1 MIAAL
6 VIAAG
11 RTGRK
16 MGFAPQKKVGTI
28 SAIERAVTVLQRADI
43 SHICVVCADNQTE
56 KLVARRNV
64 VFLRSSSG
72 AQMFDCIKQGLGY
85 LRDQCDAA
93 LIVPVDLAL
102 CSVQTVRALAA
113 ARGSVCVPAY
123 QGETGIPSCS
133 GAIASIRCAPI
144 RAPADWAARSIMRGW
159 TGRSSRWTTPEFWKM
174 CSARRRPGACRG
186 RRSCRSCTW
195 RLRSPCARSS
205 RFSGRRRCSCCD
217 LTQETGSL
225 LAACR
230 RVGVS
235 YSKGRGMIAAAE
247 AQLGGAL
254 LARQQGGASGGSSVV
269 TARGAQLMAALP
281 GLLLTPSRP
290 APGTCLAYLFPGGSI
305 TREKAPWVMQS
316 ETSPTLFFCFVEREP
331 PAMRVRRKK
340 LNLCVEKKNLQ

>member
-123 QGETGIPSCS
+123 QGRNGHPILLRGDCFDTLCAYTGPGGLG
-133 GAIASIRCAPI
+133 GAIYHAGLDRTVVPVDDAGILEDVQR
-144 RAPADWAARSIMRGW
+144 
-159 TGRSSRWTTPEFWKM
+159 TPE
-174 CSARRRPGACRG
+174 ARRLPGTQELQKLYLEVEITLCKEQPFFG
-186 RRSCRSCTW
+186 PQTLQL
-195 RLRSPCARSS
+195 LR
-205 RFSGRRRCSCCD
+205 

-269 TARGAQLMAALP
+269 TARGAQLMQ
-281 GLLLTPSRP
+281 RYR
-290 APGTCLAYLFPGGSI
+290 AYCDAVQASARDLFGIYFP
-305 TREKAPWVMQS
+305 E
-316 ETSPTLFFCFVEREP
+316 ET
-331 PAMRVRRKK
+331 
-340 LNLCVEKKNLQ
+340 

>member
-6 VIAAG
+6 VVAAG
-11 RTGRK
+11 RTARK
-16 MGFAPQKKVGTI
+16 VGFAPQKKVGTI

-43 SHICVVCADNQTE
+43 SRICVVCADSQTE

-85 LRDQCDAA
+85 LRDRCDAA

-123 QGETGIPSCS
+123 QGRNGHPILLRGDCFDTLCAYAGPGGLG
-133 GAIASIRCAPI
+133 GAIYHAGLDRTAVPVDDAGILEDVQR
-144 RAPADWAARSIMRGW
+144 
-159 TGRSSRWTTPEFWKM
+159 TPE
-174 CSARRRPGACRG
+174 ARRLPGTQELQKLCPEVEITLCKEQPFFG
-186 RRSCRSCTW
+186 PQTLQL
-195 RLRSPCARSS
+195 LR
-205 RFSGRRRCSCCD
+205 

-269 TARGAQLMAALP
+269 TARGAQLMQ
-281 GLLLTPSRP
+281 RYR
-290 APGTCLAYLFPGGSI
+290 AYCDAVQASARDLFGVYFP
-305 TREKAPWVMQS
+305 E
-316 ETSPTLFFCFVEREP
+316 ET
-331 PAMRVRRKK
+331 
-340 LNLCVEKKNLQ
+340 

>member
-11 RTGRK
+11 RTARK
-16 MGFAPQKKVGTI
+16 VGFAPQKKVGTI

-43 SHICVVCADNQTE
+43 SRICVVCADSRTE
-56 KLVARRNV
+56 KLIARRNL
-64 VFLRSSSG
+64 VFLRSSG
-72 AQMFDCIKQGLGY
+72 EAQMFDCIKQGLGY
-85 LRDQCDAA
+85 LRDRCDAA

-123 QGETGIPSCS
+123 QGRNGHPILLRGDCFDALCAYTGPDGLG
-133 GAIASIRCAPI
+133 GAIYHAGLDRTVVPVDDAGIL
-144 RAPADWAARSIMRGW
+144 ADVQD
-159 TGRSSRWTTPEFWKM
+159 TPE
-174 CSARRRPGACRG
+174 ARRLPGTQELQKLCPEVEITLCKEQPFFG
-186 RRSCRSCTW
+186 PQT
-195 RLRSPCARSS
+195 LQLLQ
-205 RFSGRRRCSCCD
+205 

-230 RVGVS
+230 RVGIS

-269 TARGAQLMAALP
+269 TVRGARLMQ
-281 GLLLTPSRP
+281 RYR
-290 APGTCLAYLFPGGSI
+290 AYCDAVQASARELFG
-305 TREKAPWVMQS
+305 VYFS
-316 ETSPTLFFCFVEREP
+316 EET
-331 PAMRVRRKK
+331 
-340 LNLCVEKKNLQ
+340 

>member
-1 MIAAL
+1 MKQSGQKGAAGRMIAAL

-43 SHICVVCADNQTE
+43 SHICVVCADSQTE

-123 QGETGIPSCS
+123 QGRNGHPILLRGDCFDTLCAYTGPGGLG
-133 GAIASIRCAPI
+133 GAIYHAGLDRTVVPVDDAGILEDVQR
-144 RAPADWAARSIMRGW
+144 
-159 TGRSSRWTTPEFWKM
+159 TPE
-174 CSARRRPGACRG
+174 ARRLPGTQELQKLCPEVEITLCKEQPFFG
-186 RRSCRSCTW
+186 PQTLQL
-195 RLRSPCARSS
+195 LR
-205 RFSGRRRCSCCD
+205 

-235 YSKGRGMIAAAE
+235 YSKGRGMIAATE

-269 TARGAQLMAALP
+269 TARGAQLMQ
-281 GLLLTPSRP
+281 RYR
-290 APGTCLAYLFPGGSI
+290 AYCDAVQASARDLFGVYFP
-305 TREKAPWVMQS
+305 E
-316 ETSPTLFFCFVEREP
+316 ET
-331 PAMRVRRKK
+331 
-340 LNLCVEKKNLQ
+340 